1 MNPGERPMRAD
12 ARRNYERLLSAGR
25 EAFSERGEQAS
36 MDDIAKRAEV
46 GPGTL
51 YRHFPSR
58 EALLAAVYRDDVE
71 IMAKRAGEL
80 AGTLPPFEALAAWL
94 HEQLVYIKA
103 KLGINA
109 VLKSM
114 LKDDTETFEWCR
126 NSMRDAVG
134 GLLDAAQEAGVIRTD
149 VDHITVLRLAHGVGM
164 ASENAPEMADRMM
177 DLVIDGLRPPQ
188 RTLLPD

>member
-1 MNPGERPMRAD
+1 MRAD
-12 ARRNYERLLSAGR
+12 ARRNYERLLVAGR

-58 EALLAAVYRDDVE
+58 EALLAAVYRDDVAV
-71 IMAKRAGEL
+71 MAERAAEL
-80 AGTLPPFEALAAWL
+80 AGTLAPFEALAAWL
-94 HEQLVYIKA
+94 HEQLVYTKA
-103 KLGINA
+103 KLGITA

-126 NSMRDAVG
+126 DTMRDALG
-134 GLLDAAQEAGVIRTD
+134 SLLKPAQDAGAIRSD
-149 VDHITVLRLAHGVGM
+149 VDQITVLRLVHGVGM
-164 ASENAPEMADRMM
+164 ASENAPETADRMLN
-177 DLVIDGLRPPQ
+177 LVIDGLRPRP
-188 RTLLPD
+188 

>member
-12 ARRNYERLLSAGR
+12 ARRNYERLLVAGR

-36 MDDIAKRAEV
+36 MDDVAKRAAV

-58 EALLAAVYRDDVE
+58 EALLAAVYRDDVDV
-71 IMAKRAGEL
+71 MAKRAVEL
-80 AGTLPPFEALAAWL
+80 AGTLPPFEALATWL
-94 HEQLVYIKA
+94 HEQLGYIKA
-103 KLGINA
+103 KLGVTA

-126 NSMRDAVG
+126 EAMRTAVG
-134 GLLDAAQEAGVIRTD
+134 GLLKSAQDAGAIRTD

-164 ASENAPEMADRMM
+164 ASENAPEMADRML
-177 DLVIDGLRPPQ
+177 DLVIDGLRAKPAPPA
-188 RTLLPD
+188 